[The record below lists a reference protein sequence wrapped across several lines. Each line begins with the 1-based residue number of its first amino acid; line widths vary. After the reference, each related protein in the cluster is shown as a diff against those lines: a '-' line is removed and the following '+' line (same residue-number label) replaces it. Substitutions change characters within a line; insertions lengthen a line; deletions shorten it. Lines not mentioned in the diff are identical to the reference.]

1 MFRLFRDCIAR
12 RGEPLPDSIAHTIT
26 AQNAVELNRI
36 LREDWGIPPEH
47 VRFEHHHNRPGAIH
61 VQFDCRRYPAAK
73 DLYLLVSDATVL
85 AYLCG
90 AGDGQQKSLML
101 HSFAVRVFRTDDLI
115 ARLDG
120 DPLPREADLPDERV
134 AGTDSMEEVVRK
146 TLRVLR
152 AVPV

>member
-36 LREDWGIPPEH
+36 LREDWGIPPQH
-47 VRFEHHHNRPGAIH
+47 VRFEHQNPGAIY
-61 VQFDCRRYPAAK
+61 VDFDRNRYAAAK
-73 DLYLLVSDATVL
+73 DLYILVSDATVL

-120 DPLPREADLPDERV
+120 GPRPREADLPDERV
-134 AGTDSMEEVVRK
+134 AGTDSMDEVVRK
-146 TLRVLR
+146 TLRVLS
-152 AVPV
+152 AVSV